1 MLLCLHMHAVYF
13 IQQYALNL
21 SWLDI
26 FVEKFNFFFF
36 FNKKIPF
43 FAQIAFAFLKEID
56 CIQGDLG
63 NVGHLKDNLVT
74 EYLFYY
80 FLQHTYMYEFG
91 YMIYCTYHTV
101 V

>member
-1 MLLCLHMHAVYF
+1 MHAAYIICVAAV
-13 IQQYALNL
+13 YALNL

-36 FNKKIPF
+36 YQKSAF

-74 EYLFYY
+74 EYLFII
-80 FLQHTYMYEFG
+80 F
-91 YMIYCTYHTV
+91 
-101 V
+101 

>member
-1 MLLCLHMHAVYF
+1 MLLVCLHMHAVYF
-13 IQQYALNL
+13 IKQQQYALNL

-36 FNKKIPF
+36 LSKECFF

-80 FLQHTYMYEFG
+80 FLQHTYKSVRCG
-91 YMIYCTYHTV
+91 YI
-101 V
+101 

>member
-1 MLLCLHMHAVYF
+1 MFTYACSIYYIASSVVCTKSELAWHICWK
-13 IQQYALNL
+13 IQ
-21 SWLDI
+21 
-26 FVEKFNFFFF
+26 FPFFYQ
-36 FNKKIPF
+36 KSAF

-91 YMIYCTYHTV
+91 YMIYCTYHQ
-101 V
+101 